1 VTTLDALSITFES
14 SAASRGFSGELL
26 TGEHPHYDAARTT
39 FNALVD
45 RRPVAIARCRST
57 ADVVVA
63 LAIAAEH
70 GLPVA
75 IRGGGHNVAGH
86 AVCDGGLV
94 LELSGMDEVE
104 VDPVARIARAGGGAT
119 WRAFDAA
126 TQVHGLAAPGGT
138 FGTTGVGGLTLG
150 GGIGFLIGR
159 HGLSCDNLIGAEVVT
174 MDGSV
179 VEASEA
185 EHAELFWA
193 LRGGGGNFGVVT
205 RLDFRLHEVDEVV
218 GGVLVWPIAAASE
231 PLRVFRD
238 VALAAPD
245 DFSTQAVLGHS
256 TATGA
261 CILGVVVCSTGP
273 EEEPELLRRLRSVA
287 GLQADEVRRRPYLE
301 LQSMFDMPFGLRHYW
316 KGHFVRELPD
326 PLLNELDRAI
336 DPRLPR
342 GAILIEA
349 IHGAARRVP
358 ADATAVGFREAAF
371 NVSAL
376 GIWESP
382 ADDEEQIDW
391 ARSTAATAAPYS
403 LQGGGYLNYMQAD
416 EPVERVRAAYGT
428 ETFERLRAV
437 KRQYDP
443 ANTLRFNQN
452 VPPA

>member
-1 VTTLDALSITFES
+1 MTDS
-14 SAASRGFSGELL
+14 
-26 TGEHPHYDAARTT
+26 HPAYDEARAT

-45 RRPVAIARCRST
+45 RRPLAVARCRST
-57 ADVVVA
+57 EDV
-63 LAIAAEH
+63 AIALTIASEH
-70 GLPVA
+70 ELPVA
-75 IRGGGHNVAGH
+75 VRGGGHNVAGH

-94 LELSGMDEVE
+94 IDLSGLDAIE
-104 VDPVARIARAGGGAT
+104 VDAEARVARAGGGAI

-126 TQVHGLAAPGGT
+126 TQAHGLAAPGGT

-159 HGLSCDNLIGAEVVT
+159 HGLSCDNLVGAEVVNV
-174 MDGSV
+174 DGGV
-179 VEASEA
+179 LEASEVA
-185 EHAELFWA
+185 HAELFWA

-205 RLDFRLHEVDEVV
+205 RLDFRLHPVDEVV
-218 GGVLVWPIAAASE
+218 GGVLVWPITAASE

-238 VALAAPD
+238 VALTAPD

-273 EEEPELLRRLRSVA
+273 DEEPELLRRLRSVA
-287 GLQADEVRRRPYLE
+287 GLEADEVRRRPYLE

-326 PLLNELDRAI
+326 PLLDELERAI
-336 DPRLPR
+336 DPLLAR

-358 ADATAVGFREAAF
+358 ADASAVGFRDAAF

-376 GIWESP
+376 GIWEDPSFDVQGI
-382 ADDEEQIDW
+382 AW
-391 ARSTAATAAPYS
+391 ARDAAAAIAHHS
-403 LQGGGYLNYMQAD
+403 LAGGGYLNYMQAD
-416 EPVERVRAAYGT
+416 EPLERVRAAYGA
-428 ETFERLRAV
+428 ERFQRLRAV
-437 KRQYDP
+437 KRRYDP
-443 ANTLRFNQN
+443 DNVLRFNQN